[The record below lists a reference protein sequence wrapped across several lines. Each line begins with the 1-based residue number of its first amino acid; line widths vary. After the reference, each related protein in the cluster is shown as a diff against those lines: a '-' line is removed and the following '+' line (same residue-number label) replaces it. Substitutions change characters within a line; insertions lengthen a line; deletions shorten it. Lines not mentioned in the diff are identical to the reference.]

1 METTT
6 DMTTE
11 NDRDELADRAEK
23 LAEFLKELGVS
34 EFMCI
39 IASDTTASTVIN
51 IKSEDFAT
59 FVRLVVGSV
68 ETLAETLEDQPTL
81 H

>member
-6 DMTTE
+6 DMTAE

-39 IASDTTASTVIN
+39 IASDTTASAVIN

-59 FVRLVVGSV
+59 FVSHVAGSAEALV
-68 ETLAETLEDQPTL
+68 ETLEDQPTL